1 LASALD
7 RGDSPGWLDVFLAGR
22 EKNTLWEND
31 GKGNFREVLRFGGS
45 ISYKCPTGVS
55 DIQVMDLNHDGRQ
68 DLCLTYGQADPL
80 YHFNRGF
87 RSFAEEGEL
96 RLRGTRDTP
105 NMPRLGQRAVAVA
118 DFNGDGSNDLAVLFV
133 NGDLYCYFNDRMS
146 MPGVRLRLAP
156 GTTGPVTAS
165 CWIGEKSDHCVGSIS
180 VPGRSPA
187 AYLALR
193 APGECKIR
201 YRLPGQAPQE
211 KTVMVE
217 DGPKDV
223 ILAAPT
229 GK

>member
-1 LASALD
+1 M
-7 RGDSPGWLDVFLAGR
+7 
-22 EKNTLWEND
+22 
-31 GKGNFREVLRFGGS
+31 LRFGGS